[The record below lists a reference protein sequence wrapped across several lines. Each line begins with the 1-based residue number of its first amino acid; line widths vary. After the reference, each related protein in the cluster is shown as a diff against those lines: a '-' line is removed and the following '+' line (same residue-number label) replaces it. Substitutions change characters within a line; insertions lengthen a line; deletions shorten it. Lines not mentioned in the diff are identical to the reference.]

1 MLNEACNEAEKAS
14 VLLPA
19 ALMSEHKDHQQ
30 DGNNRRAAGVNQQH
44 SVYLFTTCDG
54 HTEYFSFVLQ
64 IFFSFFLMFRKSVFV
79 TASNPKVKQSVLK
92 VKKHKDPLLT

>member
-1 MLNEACNEAEKAS
+1 MKTEVCPSQILQSGCSEVLNEACNEAEKAS

-54 HTEYFSFVLQ
+54 HKTEYFSFVLQ
-64 IFFSFFLMFRKSVFV
+64 IIFSPHV
-79 TASNPKVKQSVLK
+79 Q
-92 VKKHKDPLLT
+92 KKCFCNCK